1 MKKNSFV
8 EGTII
13 ATTAIVLVKI
23 LGMLYVIPFYAIVG
37 SDGGALYSYAYN
49 IYLIFLGISSAG
61 LPNAISKIISEYN
74 TLGLEEAK
82 NRAYRLAKKII
93 SIVSVA
99 AFLLLFVF
107 AEEIGKFIIG
117 DLNGTNTY
125 RDVAFVIRC
134 VAPAVLVVPFLS
146 VTKGYLQ
153 GHKYVSPSS
162 ISQLIEQIV
171 RILVILLGSF
181 LVLKVFDGSL
191 SLAIGIAVGGA
202 FFGGLA
208 AYIYLRFVLNKHRD
222 ELKTDVS
229 KRDDVTNKEI
239 IKKIVMYAIPFI
251 IINIVTNIYNFTDQI
266 LVLRTIENMEY
277 SAQDVEFI
285 ASAISTWSPKICM
298 IINAMA
304 MGMTVSL
311 IPTIVSA
318 HTKRDRKEVNLK
330 VNKSISMVAYISIPL
345 VLGLAVLA
353 TPVWRVFYNAN
364 PYGGMILRLAV
375 FSALMANVYMIITT
389 ICQSLNK
396 FKLVYAVSITGF
408 VLNAVLDVPLMY
420 LARALGFEAFL
431 GSIVASIIGYS
442 SSIIIGLVSLH
453 RTEKVS
459 YKITRDI
466 LVKTLIPSVLMVGVL
481 VIVNTFLPFDVTS
494 MSGAFLTI
502 VINVVIGAPIYLG
515 LSYKLG
521 ILDDVFG
528 RRVIKEIIKKLTLG
542 KLVIKD

>member
-1 MKKNSFV
+1 M
-8 EGTII
+8 
-13 ATTAIVLVKI
+13 
-23 LGMLYVIPFYAIVG
+23 
-37 SDGGALYSYAYN
+37 
-49 IYLIFLGISSAG
+49 
-61 LPNAISKIISEYN
+61 
-74 TLGLEEAK
+74 
-82 NRAYRLAKKII
+82 
-93 SIVSVA
+93 
-99 AFLLLFVF
+99 
-107 AEEIGKFIIG
+107 
-117 DLNGTNTY
+117 
-125 RDVAFVIRC
+125 
-134 VAPAVLVVPFLS
+134 
-146 VTKGYLQ
+146 
-153 GHKYVSPSS
+153 
-162 ISQLIEQIV
+162 
-171 RILVILLGSF
+171 
-181 LVLKVFDGSL
+181 
-191 SLAIGIAVGGA
+191 AIGIAVGGA

-222 ELKTDVS
+222 ELKTDVR
-229 KRDDVTNKEI
+229 KRDNISNKEI

-318 HTKRDRKEVNLK
+318 HTKGDRKEVNLK

-375 FSALMANVYMIITT
+375 FSALMANIYMIITT

-431 GSIVASIIGYS
+431 GSIIASIIGYS

-466 LVKTLIPSVLMVGVL
+466 LVKTLIPSVLMVGIL

-494 MSGAFLTI
+494 MSGALLTI